1 MKTTFSTYDQTF
13 YFWNIQR
20 QQHGGGT
27 RQRIVCRGRHILTL
41 KGLERAGTHAC
52 WPKTCLHS
60 KFLIENENERILI
73 QLKHYPSVYT
83 CKGDQNVGAWRVNIE
98 KVIWYKSH
106 ENGQILNFIWAS
118 TQAYE
123 EVMGQSPLLL
133 PSVARRLVSEANQPS
148 ARARIKGP

>member
-1 MKTTFSTYDQTF
+1 MIRHFICEIYKDNSMV
-13 YFWNIQR
+13 
-20 QQHGGGT
+20 GGLGKELCVGLD
-27 RQRIVCRGRHILTL
+27 IFLL
-41 KGLERAGTHAC
+41 WKGLERAGTHAC

-83 CKGDQNVGAWRVNIE
+83 CKWDQNVGAWPVNIE
-98 KVIWYKSH
+98 KVIWHKSH

-118 TQAYE
+118 TKAYE
-123 EVMGQSPLLL
+123 EVMGRSPLLL